1 MSSPILPPEPT
12 AAHTL
17 AAHHGDYRD
26 WHRGRPAYALWAI
39 DADTPAIQ
47 AQVGR
52 LQAELAP
59 LLLPGYVRQ
68 PHITLTICG
77 FPCAGNAVVDD
88 DFPRQQ
94 LDSQLAALSALQ
106 SRPFTLHL
114 GAADTFLAAPY
125 LAVDDPLAQ
134 VARLR
139 QGLAAHHAEP
149 GHNPDYRP
157 HLTLGLYAAPHPLAD
172 IQARLAALPTRPL
185 TLEVRHLSLM
195 HYQPAAIGGRLT
207 EAARFHLDD
216 GRFCET
222 TPGALDRLFAA
233 SGPAPG

>member
-1 MSSPILPPEPT
+1 MSPPERT

-47 AQVGR
+47 AQVAR

-68 PHITLTICG
+68 PHITLTVCG
-77 FPCAGNAVVDD
+77 FPCPGEALQDD

-94 LDSQLAALSALQ
+94 LEAQLAALSALRA
-106 SRPFTLHL
+106 SPFTLHL

-125 LAVDDPLAQ
+125 LAVDDPHAQ

-139 QGLAAHHAEP
+139 QSLAAHHAEP

-157 HLTLGLYAAPHPLAD
+157 HVTLGLYAASHPLTD
-172 IQARLAALPTRPL
+172 IQARLAALPAHPIP
-185 TLEVRHLSLM
+185 LEVRHLSLM
-195 HYQPAAIGGRLT
+195 HYQPGAIGGRLT

-216 GRFCET
+216 GGFRET
-222 TPGALDRLFAA
+222 VPGALARLFAA